1 MSDNLGN
8 TPQLFGEGSP
18 LDTNVNFGATTNEVD
33 LGFEPRVER
42 VGAFEAGVDKA
53 LASQSRAASVLAG
66 KLGLDET
73 ASDLAQYSEEK
84 YAEWRKF
91 NPKVASYKDIK
102 SLGQLMDYIGEG
114 LATGAPEVAAMFFG
128 KLGLV
133 ANAASYFG
141 DTVNQQVEAGEEI
154 DVGRAMVTAGAESLL
169 NIPLAKGMTGMLAKL
184 DKTNLTEEAKK
195 NVLTDLAKNFA
206 VDGGTNG
213 AQQVLRNYGVTGE
226 ISTEDIDEAIVGGML
241 VSAPLRVAQATVD
254 KAKQAELAEMASDHA
269 VKTGDIAGADGF
281 MQSALNFTMGTAL
294 RPVRRFLEGTEAGQE
309 LNKRIETMRIEREVM
324 AADLT
329 NRINT
334 LFASVKDADKL
345 RKDYAEGRRDT
356 AELQQLDSIM
366 NDVHARANSKQG
378 ANLDAGFIQ
387 NYLPTTFDVEKFDV
401 DTLHNQYTRW
411 YNEQVDKTTVDT
423 DGNVKPLV
431 TPDEALGKIKAF
443 KVALEKQDTEAARMP
458 RVSIDENGN
467 VVAPNRVE
475 TSSPMKYG
483 QLEKSRQLGFI
494 PQHILNDQA
503 ISNNFKEQLQ
513 SYVQSAAHRITYAE
527 QLGKNNEILN
537 GLMAQANAQ
546 RGNAQA
552 MTTAEVDTFYN
563 AMDAYQGTYG
573 QFQSESAKKLASV
586 ARSISNVVALPLTAL
601 SSLTEP
607 FNLAIKVGNVA
618 ASKAFVKALGSIS
631 RDLISTF
638 TGGIVDKSETNRQL
652 LMTGR
657 SFMNATTA
665 LNNRIQGEFL
675 SPAMQ
680 NFNNA
685 FFHATGQTAINYLVN
700 SMAVHAMDAQLKTD
714 LTTINSRPKNSRA
727 YMSAVERLND
737 LGISESIAKAM
748 YKNPNIIDEYKP
760 SMVARFNRD
769 VALNPEAL
777 DKPVWFSTGWGAMF
791 TQLRGYPTMFA
802 NTILPKLYDLIDPRG
817 KSGAELAVDLA
828 RFGATTGAIM
838 FVGFLQE
845 SLKNEVRG
853 NNLSDEEI
861 FMKAYRNTLMPI
873 HMGYLQD
880 AAIGQLSRVV
890 VPVSFSIYDQQANL
904 LNRAVS
910 GEAELED
917 LPVMSAFKGAL

>member
-18 LDTNVNFGATTNEVD
+18 LDTDVNFGATTNEVD

-42 VGAFEAGVDKA
+42 VGALEAGVDKA

-128 KLGLV
+128 RLGLV

-141 DTVNQQVEAGEEI
+141 DTVNQQIEAGEEI

-169 NIPLAKGMTGMLAKL
+169 NIPITKAMKGMLAKL

-309 LNKRIETMRIEREVM
+309 INKRIETMRVEREVM
-324 AADLT
+324 AAEMN
-329 NRINT
+329 NRIDT
-334 LFASVKDADKL
+334 LFSAVKDADKL

-356 AELQQLDSIM
+356 AELRELDSIL
-366 NDVHARANSKQG
+366 NDIHARANSKQG
-378 ANLDAGFIQ
+378 ANLDTGYIN
-387 NYLPTTFDVEKFDV
+387 NYLPTIMDPETFDIDG
-401 DTLHNQYTRW
+401 LQNQYTRW
-411 YNEQVDKTTVDT
+411 YNEQVDKTTVDSE
-423 DGNVKPLV
+423 GNVKPLV
-431 TPDEALGKIKAF
+431 TPEENLRKIKAF
-443 KVALEKQDTEAARMP
+443 KVALEKQDTQAAKMP
-458 RVSIDENGN
+458 RVTIDENGN
-467 VVAPNRVE
+467 ITAPNRVE
-475 TSSPMKYG
+475 TTSPLKYG
-483 QLEKSRQLGFI
+483 QLENSRQLSHI
-494 PQHILNDQA
+494 PQHILNDY
-503 ISNNFKEQLQ
+503 SVSRNFKEQLLN
-513 SYVQSAAHRITYAE
+513 YAQSAAHRITYAE

-537 GLMAQANAQ
+537 GLIAQANSQ

-607 FNLAIKVGNVA
+607 FNLFIKVGNVA
-618 ASKAFVKALGSIS
+618 GTKALIKTLGSAS

-657 SFMNATTA
+657 SFKNATTA

-685 FFHATGQTAINYLVN
+685 FFHATGQTVINYLVN

-714 LTTINSRPKNSRA
+714 LTTINSRPKNTRA
-727 YMSAVERLND
+727 YVSAVERLND
-737 LGISESIAKAM
+737 LGISESIAQAM
-748 YKNPNIIDEYKP
+748 NKNPNIIDEYKP

-777 DKPVWFSTGWGAMF
+777 DKPIWFSTGWGAMF
-791 TQLRGYPTMFA
+791 TQLRGYPTMFT

-828 RFGATTGAIM
+828 RFSATTGAVL

-845 SLKNEVRG
+845 SIKNEVRG
-853 NNLSDEEI
+853 NVYSDEEL
-861 FMKAYRNTLMPI
+861 FNKAYQNTLMPS
-873 HMGYLQD
+873 HMQILWG
-880 AAIGQLSRVV
+880 AANGQLSRSV
-890 VPVSFSIYDQQANL
+890 VPPSFSIFDKEVGV
-904 LNRAVS
+904 LNKAYN
-910 GEAELED
+910 GELELED
-917 LPVMSAFKGAL
+917 LPIISAFKGVL

>member
-18 LDTNVNFGATTNEVD
+18 LDTDVNFGATTNEVD

-42 VGAFEAGVDKA
+42 VGALEAGVDKA
-53 LASQSRAASVLAG
+53 LASQSRAASVLAE
-66 KLGLDET
+66 KLGFEET

-91 NPKVASYKDIK
+91 NPKVSSYKDIK

-169 NIPLAKGMTGMLAKL
+169 NIPLAKGMTGMLSKL

-206 VDGGTNG
+206 IDGGTNG

-226 ISTEDIDEAIVGGML
+226 ISTEDIDEAIIGGML
-241 VSAPLRVAQATVD
+241 VSSPLRLAQATVD

-269 VKTGDIAGADGF
+269 VKNGDIAGADGF

-294 RPVRRFLEGTEAGQE
+294 RPVRRFLEGTGAGRE

-334 LFASVKDADKL
+334 LFATVKDADKL

-601 SSLTEP
+601 SSMTEP

-618 ASKAFVKALGSIS
+618 ASKAFVKALGSVS

-657 SFMNATTA
+657 SFKNATTA

-880 AAIGQLSRVV
+880 AATGQLSRVV

-904 LNRAVS
+904 LNRAVN

>member
-1 MSDNLGN
+1 MSNE
-8 TPQLFGEGSP
+8 TPQLFGNNP
-18 LDTNVNFGATTNEVD
+18 LDSQVNYGATTNELD
-33 LGFEPRVER
+33 LGFEAVPEK
-42 VGAFEAGVDKA
+42 VGALEAGVDKA
-53 LASQSRAASVLAG
+53 LASQSRAASVLAE
-66 KLGLDET
+66 KLGFEET

-102 SLGQLMDYIGEG
+102 SLGQLMDYVGEG
-114 LATGAPEVAAMFFG
+114 LATGTPEVAAMFFG

-169 NIPLAKGMTGMLAKL
+169 NIPLAKGMTGMLSKL
-184 DKTNLTEEAKK
+184 DNTNLTEEAKK
-195 NVLTDLAKNFA
+195 SVLVDLAKNFA

-226 ISTEDIDEAIVGGML
+226 FSTEDIDEAIVGGML
-241 VSAPLRVAQATVD
+241 VTSPLRLAQGVVD

-269 VKTGDIAGADGF
+269 VKNGDVAGADGF
-281 MQSALNFTMGTAL
+281 MQSALNFTVGTAL

-309 LNKRIETMRIEREVM
+309 LNKRIENMRVEREVM

-334 LFASVKDADKL
+334 LFATVKDADKL

-356 AELQQLDSIM
+356 TELQQLDSIM

-387 NYLPTTFDVEKFDV
+387 NYLPTTFDAQKFDA
-401 DTLHNQYTRW
+401 DTLHAQYTRW
-411 YNEQVDKTTVDT
+411 YNEQVDKTTVDK
-423 DGNVKPLV
+423 DGNRQPLI
-431 TPDEALGKIKAF
+431 TPEEALGKIKSF
-443 KVALEKQDTEAARMP
+443 KVALEKQDTEAAKMP
-458 RVSIDENGN
+458 RVTIDENGN
-467 VVAPNRVE
+467 ISAPNRVE

-527 QLGKNNEILN
+527 QLGANNEILN
-537 GLMAQANAQ
+537 GLIAQANAQ
-546 RGNAQA
+546 RGDAQA

-618 ASKAFVKALGSIS
+618 ASKAFIKSLGSIS

-638 TGGIVDKSETNRQL
+638 TGGIVDKSEVNRQL

-657 SFMNATTA
+657 SFKNATTA

-700 SMAVHAMDAQLKTD
+700 TMAVHAMDAQLKTD
-714 LTTINSRPKNSRA
+714 LSTINSRPKNTKA
-727 YMSAVERLND
+727 YMNAVERLND
-737 LGISESIAKAM
+737 LGISEGIAKAM

-802 NTILPKLYDLIDPRG
+802 NTILPKLYDMIDPRG

-880 AAIGQLSRVV
+880 AATGQLSRVV

-904 LNRAVS
+904 LNRAVN

>member
-18 LDTNVNFGATTNEVD
+18 LDTDVNFGATTNEVD

-141 DTVNQQVEAGEEI
+141 DTVNQQVESGEEI

-294 RPVRRFLEGTEAGQE
+294 RPVRRFLEGTEAGRE
-309 LNKRIETMRIEREVM
+309 LNKRIETMRVEREVM

-334 LFASVKDADKL
+334 LFATVKDADKL

-737 LGISESIAKAM
+737 LGISESIAQAM

-880 AAIGQLSRVV
+880 AATGQLSRVV